1 MKVLRSMK
9 RSFFNNAVSCAVL
22 LLPLFAAVKVTAV
35 AVAQLRKDPMAA
47 DNVQR
52 GARAYTANCSFCHG
66 PTAKGAVG
74 PSLIDSALVRHDHD
88 GDQIAPLLHQGRAEK
103 GMPAFPTLASDQV
116 ADVVAFLHARIVFTD
131 SRETE
136 GPRGGYQKQQLL
148 TGNAQAGEAYF
159 NVTGHCAQCH
169 NVKGDLAGIAT
180 KYQPTELEGRIL
192 YPRGKA
198 SSATVTL
205 RDGSQ
210 HSGKLLHSDPFYVA
224 IEDADGKY
232 HSWNVSSVKVVV
244 NDPLEKHRQLLAIYT
259 NKDVHDLFAYLE
271 SLQ

>member
-1 MKVLRSMK
+1 MKASHWVRHA
-9 RSFFNNAVSCAVL
+9 FFSSTASYVVL
-22 LLPLFAAVKVTAV
+22 LLLITGVKVTA
-35 AVAQLRKDPMAA
+35 QQRSDPMAA

-52 GARAYTANCSFCHG
+52 GAKVYAANCTFCHG

-74 PSLIDSALVRHDHD
+74 PSLIDSALVRHDHN

-103 GMPAFPTLASDQV
+103 GMPSFSNLTQDQV
-116 ADVVAFLHARIVFTD
+116 SDVVAFLHARILFTD

-148 TGNAQAGEAYF
+148 TGNAQAGEVYF
-159 NVTGHCAQCH
+159 NGLGQCSQCH
-169 NVKGDLAGIAT
+169 NVKGDLAGIAV

-198 SSATVTL
+198 STAIVTL
-205 RDGSQ
+205 WDGSK
-210 HSGKLLHSDPFYVA
+210 HAGKLLHVDPFYVA
-224 IEDADGKY
+224 IEDANGNY
-232 HSWNVSSVKVVV
+232 HSWSASGIKVVV
-244 NDPLEKHRQLLAIYT
+244 NDPLEKHRQLLAAYT

-271 SLQ
+271 TLK

>member
-1 MKVLRSMK
+1 MK
-9 RSFFNNAVSCAVL
+9 RSLFNAMASCAVVM
-22 LLPLFAAVKVTAV
+22 LPLFTVVTGNAV

-52 GARAYTANCSFCHG
+52 GARAYAANCSFCHG
-66 PTAKGAVG
+66 PTAKGALG
-74 PSLIDSALVRHDHD
+74 PSLIDSALVRHDHE

-103 GMPAFPTLASDQV
+103 GMPAFPTLTADQV
-116 ADVVAFLHARIVFTD
+116 SDVVAFLHARIVFTD

-148 TGNAQAGEAYF
+148 TGNAKAGEAYF
-159 NVTGHCAQCH
+159 HGTGQCSQCH
-169 NVKGDLAGIAT
+169 SAKGDLAGVAT

-198 SSATVTL
+198 STATVTL
-205 RDGSQ
+205 RDGSR
-210 HSGKLLHSDPFYVA
+210 HAGKLVHSDPFYVA
-224 IEDADGKY
+224 IEDAEGKY
-232 HSWNVSSVKVVV
+232 HSWSVSNVTVVV
-244 NDPLEKHRQLLAIYT
+244 NDPLETHRKLLAIYT

-271 SLQ
+271 TLK

>member
-1 MKVLRSMK
+1 MKVLRWT
-9 RSFFNNAVSCAVL
+9 RYAFFSTTASCAAL
-22 LLPLFAAVKVTAV
+22 IFSLAFGVKG
-35 AVAQLRKDPMAA
+35 AVAQQRTDPMAA

-52 GARAYTANCSFCHG
+52 GAKVYAANCTFCHG

-74 PSLIDSALVRHDHD
+74 PSLIDSALVRHDHN

-103 GMPAFPTLASDQV
+103 GMPSFSTLTQDQV
-116 ADVVAFLHARIVFTD
+116 SDVVAFLHARILFTD

-148 TGNAQAGEAYF
+148 TGNAQVGEAYF
-159 NVTGHCAQCH
+159 NDRGQCAQCH

-198 SSATVTL
+198 STAIVTL

-210 HSGKLLHSDPFYVA
+210 HAGKLLHVDPFYVA
-224 IEDADGKY
+224 IEDANGNY
-232 HSWNVSSVKVVV
+232 HSWNVSGLKVVV
-244 NDPLEKHRQLLAIYT
+244 NDPLEKHRQLLATYT

-271 SLQ
+271 TLK